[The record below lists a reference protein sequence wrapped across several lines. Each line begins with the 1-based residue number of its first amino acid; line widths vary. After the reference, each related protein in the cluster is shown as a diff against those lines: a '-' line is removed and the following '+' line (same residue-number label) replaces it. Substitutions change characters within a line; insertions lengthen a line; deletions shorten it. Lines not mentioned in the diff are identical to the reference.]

1 MLHAQLYFLFV
12 FDFPEMVAPYLKCI
26 FVWGSIKFL
35 FLLLF
40 LFSNKL
46 YLIIIIS
53 RFIHISSC
61 VKCQCWYPLI
71 LVLSC
76 FRRQASL
83 YQQLNWGTC
92 FTPVNFHFLLYRDGN
107 PNNVNSLG
115 LRDRIPS
122 ENVLHSSWKLS
133 FVSRD
138 RPVDGGNTV
147 TCCVMLPQCSRTAG
161 GLCDS
166 DQLWS

>member
-1 MLHAQLYFLFV
+1 MLV
-12 FDFPEMVAPYLKCI
+12 GV
-26 FVWGSIKFL
+26 
-35 FLLLF
+35 
-40 LFSNKL
+40 SNKL

-53 RFIHISSC
+53 RFIHISSG
-61 VKCQCWYPLI
+61 VMCQCWYPLI

-92 FTPVNFHFLLYRDGN
+92 FTPVNFHFLLYMDGN
-107 PNNVNSLG
+107 PDNVNSLG

-138 RPVDGGNTV
+138 RPVDGGRQH
-147 TCCVMLPQCSRTAG
+147 CDMLRNARAVLANCSRNDVMTST
-161 GLCDS
+161 LCGAS
-166 DQLWS
+166 FRCRMLSHRVI